1 MTDRYS
7 LAANLPSAHQR
18 RPQYARDDEW
28 IRALLHRGQVAHVA
42 TRWEDQP
49 FVTPTSY
56 YFDEAGHRLIFHSNA
71 AGRLRA
77 NIERHPRVAAEIS
90 ELGRLLPSNIAL
102 EFSLQYRSAIVFGEV
117 LILREPGEQRQALH
131 DLIAKYFPSMEVGSD
146 YRPATDD
153 ELKRT
158 TVYAVQIESWSG
170 KENWKEQADQSA
182 EWPALDR
189 HLLEAD
195 SL

>member
-1 MTDRYS
+1 MDSR
-7 LAANLPSAHQR
+7 PSA
-18 RPQYARDDEW
+18 P
-28 IRALLHRGQVAHVA
+28 GPGGHVA
-42 TRWEDQP
+42 TRWDDQP
-49 FVTPTSY
+49 FVTPPAIIRRSRPPL
-56 YFDEAGHRLIFHSNA
+56 DLSLERR
-71 AGRLRA
+71 GRLRA

-90 ELGRLLPSNIAL
+90 DWPSPAIEHCTGILAPV
-102 EFSLQYRSAIVFGEV
+102 RSAIVFGEV
-117 LILREPGEQRQALH
+117 RILREPGEQRQALH
-131 DLIAKYFPSMEVGSD
+131 THRQVLPSMEVGSD